1 MYPFNK
7 NLVKNLLMEKKLFQ
21 DSEWVVTASGKVRLL
36 KEGIIHVHINP
47 GHQQTP
53 DNARENLAAAQD
65 HCHTIQRC
73 VILDLRGARPLTPD
87 TRVVYSEKEIGKY
100 FRGLAIVVKTDKI
113 SQLMANVYMKVSG
126 KPFPMR
132 LCFDFE
138 EGKSWLL
145 KLA

>member
-1 MYPFNK
+1 MIQ
-7 NLVKNLLMEKKLFQ
+7 KKLSL
-21 DSEWVVTASGKVRLL
+21 DSEWVETASGKVRLL
-36 KEGIIHVHINP
+36 KEGIVHVHINP

-53 DNARENLAAAQD
+53 DNARENLAAAAA

-87 TRVVYSEKEIGKY
+87 TRAVYSEKYIAKY

-138 EGKSWLL
+138 EGKNWLR
-145 KLA
+145 KLP

>member
-1 MYPFNK
+1 MHK
-7 NLVKNLLMEKKLFQ
+7 DQLQ
-21 DSEWVVTASGKVRLL
+21 DTEWIPTASGKVRLL
-36 KEGIIHVHINP
+36 KEGIIHVVINP
-47 GHQQTP
+47 GHLQTP
-53 DNARENLAAAQD
+53 ENAAENLQTAQV
-65 HCHTIQRC
+65 HCHTVQRC

-87 TRVVYSEKEIGKY
+87 ARAVYSDITIAKY

-138 EGKSWLL
+138 EGKSWLR
-145 KLA
+145 KIP

>member
-1 MYPFNK
+1 MQ
-7 NLVKNLLMEKKLFQ
+7 KKLFQ
-21 DSEWVVTASGKVRLL
+21 DSEWVFTASGKVRLL
-36 KEGIIHVHINP
+36 KEGIVHVHINP

-53 DNARENLAAAQD
+53 ENAHENLQAARF

-87 TRVVYSEKEIGKY
+87 TRAVYSDKDIAKY
-100 FRGLAIVVKTDKI
+100 FLGLAMVVKTDRI

-126 KPFPMR
+126 KPIPMR

-138 EGKSWLL
+138 EGKNWLN
-145 KLA
+145 KLSKATS

>member
-1 MYPFNK
+1 MQRNQP
-7 NLVKNLLMEKKLFQ
+7 Q
-21 DSEWVVTASGKVRLL
+21 DTDWVQTASGKVRLL
-36 KEGIIHVHINP
+36 KEGIIHVVINA
-47 GHQQTP
+47 GHLQTP
-53 DNARENLAAAQD
+53 DNAAENLRTAQA

-87 TRVVYSEKEIGKY
+87 TRAVYSDKAIAKY

-138 EGKSWLL
+138 EGKIPLSGISLL
-145 KLA
+145 V